1 MAIVCH
7 IPVFVEGR
15 DQVEQVVTRRRPR
28 LAQIVVDELRRRIAS
43 GALPVGSQL
52 PTEPQLEQ
60 QFEVSRTVVREAIA
74 ELRASGLV
82 TPIQGKGIF
91 VSEQTRPAMIDL
103 TPGEIQSIPQT
114 LEMLEFRMAIETE
127 AAAIAAYRRSAEQ
140 ENAIR
145 AAHHDM
151 ANRVIEDR
159 PTTDADFAFHL
170 AIGAATNNRFFID
183 GLKRFGPASIPRSQF
198 PTLPSAKDPAY
209 LAGVV
214 AEHERILDAIA
225 DQDPDAARLSMREHL
240 LGSQKRYR
248 RLAR

>member
-1 MAIVCH
+1 M
-7 IPVFVEGR
+7 
-15 DQVEQVVTRRRPR
+15 EQVVTRRRPR

-43 GALPVGSQL
+43 GALPVGAQL

-91 VSEQTRPAMIDL
+91 VAEQTRTVSIDL

-145 AAHHDM
+145 AAHMDM
-151 ANRVIEDR
+151 ARRVEQQEL
-159 PTTDADFAFHL
+159 TTEADFAFHV
-170 AIGAATNNRFFID
+170 AIGAATNNRYFID
-183 GLKRFGPASIPRSQF
+183 GLNRFGARSIPRSQF
-198 PTLPSAKDPAY
+198 PTLPSANDPAY

-214 AEHERILDAIA
+214 AEHESILDAIS
-225 DQDPDAARLSMREHL
+225 DQDPEAARAAMREHL
-240 LGSQKRYR
+240 QGSQKRYR

>member
-1 MAIVCH
+1 MDHAVS
-7 IPVFVEGR
+7 
-15 DQVEQVVTRRRPR
+15 RRRPR
-28 LAQIVVDELRRRIAS
+28 LAQGVIDEMRRRIDS

-52 PTEPQLEQ
+52 PTEPQLEI
-60 QFEVSRTVVREAIA
+60 QFGVSRTVVREAIA
-74 ELRASGLV
+74 ELRAAGFV

-91 VSEQTRPAMIDL
+91 VAEQSRTSAVDL

-114 LEMLEFRMAIETE
+114 LEMLEFRMAVETE

-145 AAHHDM
+145 AAHLDM
-151 ANRVIEDR
+151 HGRVEKQQ
-159 PTTDADFAFHL
+159 PTSEADFAFHT
-170 AIGAATNNRFFID
+170 AIGAATNNRYFVD
-183 GLKRFGPASIPRSQF
+183 ALHRFGPRAIPRSQF
-198 PTLPSAKDPAY
+198 PTLPSANDPAY

-214 AEHERILDAIA
+214 AEHERILDAIS
-225 DQDPDAARLSMREHL
+225 DQDPEAARAAMREHL